1 MRLSRWVVLATAC
14 PHVTGWQLQQRSQL
28 RTIQHSCFH
37 AKLVRTFDPRYRS
50 AACSCS
56 AAAAQPQRKRQRH
69 VPALSMIHEDEDWEN
84 AEERGEWEGVSN
96 SISLSREQIM
106 TGVMVLGTIIAG
118 ALLAATAVASASGVD
133 VSPDNLFA
141 LLRNFHPAELLQLAV
156 STIQAQ
162 GPMGYVYFGL
172 LYVLAEILA
181 IPAIPLTASS
191 GYLFGMVGGCSVVLV
206 SATVAAAISFLL
218 GRTFLRKFVENL
230 LGDNPRFRAI
240 DAAIAKEGF
249 KIILLLRLSP
259 IFPFAISNYLYGLT
273 SVPFWQYLG
282 ASMLGFFP
290 GTVAY
295 VYGGGQVGALVG
307 GTGGGL
313 PWYGYAAGLAFAA
326 ASIKVVGDIA
336 TKAVT
341 QIEPGIGEHEWD

>member
-1 MRLSRWVVLATAC
+1 
-14 PHVTGWQLQQRSQL
+14 
-28 RTIQHSCFH
+28 
-37 AKLVRTFDPRYRS
+37 
-50 AACSCS
+50 
-56 AAAAQPQRKRQRH
+56 
-69 VPALSMIHEDEDWEN
+69 MIHEDEDWEN

-218 GRTFLRKFVENL
+218 GRTFLRKFVENM

-273 SVPFWQYLG
+273 SVPFW
-282 ASMLGFFP
+282 
-290 GTVAY
+290 
-295 VYGGGQVGALVG
+295 
-307 GTGGGL
+307 
-313 PWYGYAAGLAFAA
+313 
-326 ASIKVVGDIA
+326 
-336 TKAVT
+336 
-341 QIEPGIGEHEWD
+341 